1 LTETSV
7 SFPTPDG
14 LTLQGLVARGEED
27 HGGVVLCHPHPL
39 YGGDMYNSAIGGIQG
54 ALVPGGFTT
63 LRFNFRGVGGS
74 EGGYG
79 EGVEERK
86 DVRGAVDFIM
96 AEIGADVPVYLLGY
110 SFGAYVG
117 VKGVA
122 GDERIRALIC
132 ISPPVSIYDF
142 TALNDEVKPK
152 LIVTGERD
160 MIALVGPVEEL
171 YRSLPEPKML
181 HIVPGADHFW
191 WGMEDRVADYVID
204 FLQGLER
211 G

>member
-1 LTETSV
+1 MTETSV
-7 SFPTPDG
+7 SFPTQDG
-14 LTLQGLVARGEED
+14 LRLEGLLARGEED
-27 HGGVVLCHPHPL
+27 YGGVVLCHPHSL
-39 YGGDMYNSAIGGIQG
+39 YGGDMYNSVIGGIQG
-54 ALVPGGFTT
+54 ALVPRGFTT

-86 DVRGAVDFIM
+86 DVRGAVDFIT
-96 AEIGADVPVYLLGY
+96 AEMGADVPVYFLGY

-122 GDERIRALIC
+122 GDERIRALMCIC
-132 ISPPVSIYDF
+132 PPVAIYDF
-142 TALNDEVKPK
+142 TALKDEVKPK

-160 MIALVGPVEEL
+160 VIALVGPVEEL

-191 WGMEDRVADYVID
+191 RGMEDRVADYVID

>member
-1 LTETSV
+1 Y
-7 SFPTPDG
+7 F
-14 LTLQGLVARGEED
+14 
-27 HGGVVLCHPHPL
+27 
-39 YGGDMYNSAIGGIQG
+39 
-54 ALVPGGFTT
+54 
-63 LRFNFRGVGGS
+63 
-74 EGGYG
+74 
-79 EGVEERK
+79 
-86 DVRGAVDFIM
+86 
-96 AEIGADVPVYLLGY
+96 LGY

-122 GDERIRALIC
+122 GDERIRALMCIC
-132 ISPPVSIYDF
+132 PPVAIYDF
-142 TALNDEVKPK
+142 TALKDEVKPK

-160 MIALVGPVEEL
+160 VIALVGPVEEL

-191 WGMEDRVADYVID
+191 RGMEDRVADYVID

>member
-14 LTLQGLVARGEED
+14 LALEGLFNRGAEGR
-27 HGGVVLCHPHPL
+27 GGIILCHPHPQ
-39 YGGDMYNSAIGGIQG
+39 YGGDMYNNVIGGLHG
-54 ALVPGGFTT
+54 ALVQGGFST
-63 LRFNFRGVGGS
+63 LRFNFRGGGGS

-79 EGVEERK
+79 EGVKEVE

-96 AEIGADVPVYLLGY
+96 AERGTDVPLYLLGY

-117 VKGVA
+117 VKGEA
-122 GDERIRALIC
+122 GDERIKALIC
-132 ISPPVSIYDF
+132 ISPPVAIYDF

-160 MIALVGPVEEL
+160 VIASVGSVEEL
-171 YRSLPEPKML
+171 YRSLPQPKML
-181 HIVPGADHFW
+181 HIVPGVDHFW